1 MCWKDIVLL
10 AADDTHG
17 QLTDHQSLVT
27 LTSSLKYS
35 SLACC
40 GCQHV
45 WCNLTLEWL
54 PCCNDLEW
62 LIQLVEGVG
71 LYRGGVHASGCL
83 KSEIAGHDQL
93 SLGILVQLLQ
103 VWTSGYA
110 SLNYL
115 HLWGEL
121 RHGRR

>member
-1 MCWKDIVLL
+1 MTQDYEWKI
-10 AADDTHG
+10 
-17 QLTDHQSLVT
+17 T
-27 LTSSLKYS
+27 LY
-35 SLACC
+35 
-40 GCQHV
+40 
-45 WCNLTLEWL
+45 
-54 PCCNDLEW
+54 LEW

-121 RHGRR
+121 KEKNI